1 MKRFFIFIC
10 MFGFVWGYSQ
20 TQDIKTLIAKAIAG
34 EADVPFISM
43 SGSEFI
49 EMFAGLRST

>member
-1 MKRFFIFIC
+1 MGAKIPKGILLY
-10 MFGFVWGYSQ
+10 GNPG
-20 TQDIKTLIAKAIAG
+20 TGKTLIAKAIAG